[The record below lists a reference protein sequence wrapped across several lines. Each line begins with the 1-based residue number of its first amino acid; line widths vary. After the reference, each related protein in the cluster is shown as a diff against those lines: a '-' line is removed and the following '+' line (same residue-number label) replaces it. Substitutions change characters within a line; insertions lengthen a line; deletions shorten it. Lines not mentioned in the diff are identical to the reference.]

1 LFASAAGTVAPD
13 GLARLAGASLFTSAA
28 GALAVGCSDGV
39 RKRDF
44 RSAEVH
50 PGDYPTVAAVR
61 YMGKRL
67 AEETNGRLGVRVYP
81 SGALGTERD
90 NIELLKIGG
99 LEMMRV
105 HSGALNSVVPE
116 TVLPALPFVFR
127 SATHM
132 RNVLDGAIGD
142 EILAAMEAQGL
153 VGLAFYDGGSRSF
166 YTVKKPIESLAD
178 MRGLKVRVPQSDLFV
193 AMMEA
198 LKANPTPMPL
208 GEVYTALKTGIV
220 DAAENNWASY
230 ESSRHFEAA
239 RFYNET
245 EHSMAPDVLVFSK
258 KLWDKLPINDQAL
271 IRKAAKDSVPFMRK
285 LWEAREAN
293 ARTKLA
299 SAGVKTITI
308 ANRQEFVDAMKP
320 VHARFASAPRL
331 KSLLERIEAAS

>member
-1 LFASAAGTVAPD
+1 LRTLNTRRRALF
-13 GLARLAGASLFTSAA
+13 GLAIAAIFFLSA
-28 GALAVGCSDGV
+28 GCSDAG

-67 AEETNGRLGVRVYP
+67 SDQTNGRLGVRVYP

-90 NIELLKIGG
+90 NVELLKIGG

-116 TVLPALPFVFR
+116 TILPALPFVFR
-127 SATHM
+127 STAHM
-132 RNVLDGAIGD
+132 RAVLDGSIGD
-142 EILAAMEAQGL
+142 EILEAMSAQGL
-153 VGLAFYDGGSRSF
+153 IGLAFYDGGSRSF
-166 YTVKKPIESLAD
+166 YTVKKPVETLQD

-193 AMMEA
+193 TMMEA

-258 KLWDKLPINDQAL
+258 KLWDKLPADDQAM
-271 IRKAAKDSVPFMRK
+271 IRKAAKESVPHMRM
-285 LWEAREAN
+285 LWEDREAR
-293 ARTKLA
+293 ARSKLA
-299 SAGVKTITI
+299 AAGVKTISI
-308 ANRQEFVDAMKP
+308 KDRQAFIDAMRP
-320 VHARFASAPRL
+320 VHARFANTQRL
-331 KSLLERIEAAS
+331 KSLLERIEATP